1 MGNLISV
8 MSHCWGRGLEIILG
22 DKSHIHNYEQGGI
35 AQVRSTFQLWLI
47 TLLLQAGLIF
57 VYNNEVF

>member
-8 MSHCWGRGLEIILG
+8 MSHCWGRGQEIILG

-35 AQVRSTFQLWLI
+35 AQVIRKYQI
-47 TLLLQAGLIF
+47 
-57 VYNNEVF
+57 